1 MATVSLCIIAR
12 NEAANL
18 AACLG
23 PLTAIVSEVIVVDTG
38 STDDTRAIALASG
51 ARVLEFPWCDDFAAA
66 RNESLRHATG
76 EWVLWM
82 DADDRMDEVN
92 TSRLAKLIGGLG
104 TERVAYLMSCVNM
117 ASDGH
122 PTSEAQQVRLFPRAP
137 EHR

>member
-51 ARVLEFPWCDDFAAA
+51 ARVFEFPWCDDFAAA

-82 DADDRMDEVN
+82 DADDRVDEPN
-92 TSRLAKLIGGLG
+92 RQRLRELFAGLKDENVG
-104 TERVAYLMSCVNM
+104 
-117 ASDGH
+117 
-122 PTSEAQQVRLFPRAP
+122 
-137 EHR
+137 